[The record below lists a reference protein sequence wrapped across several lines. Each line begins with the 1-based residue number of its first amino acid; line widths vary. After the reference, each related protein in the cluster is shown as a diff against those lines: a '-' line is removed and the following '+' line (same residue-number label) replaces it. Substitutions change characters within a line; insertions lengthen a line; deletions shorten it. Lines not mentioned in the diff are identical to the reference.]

1 MCININNYNVLL
13 NNGAEEPNT
22 KDSNPAALLK
32 SVCNNNNVILLINL
46 CKKQNFKFNLK
57 KVKF

>member
-13 NNGAEEPNT
+13 NNGAEEPHT

-46 CKKQNFKFNLK
+46 YKDKILK
-57 KVKF
+57 LI